1 MRSNG
6 DDAQETLSEGEKTF
20 VTFLYFYY
28 LQKGS
33 NTGVGISEDRVVVFD
48 DPVSS
53 LDSDVLFIVSHL
65 IKDLYQKSQIKQIF
79 VLTHN
84 IYFHK
89 EVTFYK
95 KRSDKKALKDETFW
109 IIKKHNNHSVVNKNN
124 DNPIKSSYELLWN
137 EIRDRDQ
144 KFSSQMIQN
153 VMRRIIENYFK
164 IFRSIFDKS
173 GHIMHYNMM
182 MRTED
187 NELPTEDVE
196 ENIQLLEV

>member
-109 IIKKHNNHSVVNKNN
+109 IIKKHY
-124 DNPIKSSYELLWN
+124 YELLWN

-164 IFRSIFDKS
+164 IFRIIFDKS